1 MCNILYI
8 NVIYDNPKIKKTVF
22 KRGSF
27 RSRMWKT
34 TEKSTAGRDIVSRIV
49 NVEKRGEGVFYVSI
63 NGSLDFDS
71 YVEVQAAIKP
81 LLESA
86 TKVIMVNMKN
96 VDYISSVGIGVIL
109 KAKIFMEEKG
119 GKFIMVEL
127 KPQVQTVFE
136 IIKALPSMQIFENMK
151 EVDDY
156 FMKIQMDE
164 MEKYKRRM
172 GNNE

>member
-1 MCNILYI
+1 
-8 NVIYDNPKIKKTVF
+8 
-22 KRGSF
+22 
-27 RSRMWKT
+27 MWKT
-34 TEKSTAGRDIVSRIV
+34 TEKSTAGRGIVSRIV

>member
-1 MCNILYI
+1 M
-8 NVIYDNPKIKKTVF
+8 
-22 KRGSF
+22 
-27 RSRMWKT
+27 
-34 TEKSTAGRDIVSRIV
+34 SRIV

-109 KAKIFMEEKG
+109 KAKIFMEEKA

>member
-1 MCNILYI
+1 M
-8 NVIYDNPKIKKTVF
+8 PKTV
-22 KRGSF
+22 SI
-27 RSRMWKT
+27 
-34 TEKSTAGRDIVSRIV
+34 ED
-49 NVEKRGEGVFYVSI
+49 RGEGVFYISL
-63 NGSLDFDS
+63 NGSLDFDT
-71 YVEVQAAIKP
+71 YMEVQNALKP
-81 LLESA
+81 LLVKS

-109 KAKIFMEEKG
+109 KAKIFLEESG

-127 KPQVQTVFE
+127 RPQVQTVFE

-172 GNNE
+172 GKNE